1 MWLESFL
8 ELIVLLGFWETG
20 TSGIS

>member
-1 MWLESFL
+1 MWIEAFL
-8 ELIVLLGFWETG
+8 ELIVLLGFWEIG